1 MTRPNCN
8 TCAHR
13 TAVKSCGYLL
23 GEGHGTVWCDTITEC
38 DNHQAKSI
46 PLHVSN
52 LTAIARR
59 GDRAAWREYIDT
71 VRSRECERTA
81 QQLKA
86 AFAAAWS
93 TT

>member
-1 MTRPNCN
+1 MTRP
-8 TCAHR
+8 TCATCSHQ
-13 TAVKSCGYLL
+13 TGA
-23 GEGHGTVWCDTITEC
+23 TVWCSTIAEC

>member
-1 MTRPNCN
+1 MTRHACN
-8 TCAHR
+8 TRSHQTGA
-13 TAVKSCGYLL
+13 KSCGYLL
-23 GEGHGTVWCDTITEC
+23 GETGETVWCSTITEC
-38 DNHQAKSI
+38 ERHQARSI

-81 QQLKA
+81 QQLTA

>member
-1 MTRPNCN
+1 MTRP
-8 TCAHR
+8 TCATCSHQTGAR
-13 TAVKSCGYLL
+13 SCGYLL
-23 GEGHGTVWCDTITEC
+23 AETGATVWCSTIAEC
-38 DNHQAKSI
+38 DNHQARSV
-46 PLHVSN
+46 PLHVTT

-71 VRSRECERTA
+71 VRSREGERTA
-81 QQLKA
+81 QQLRA